1 MAGINFLGIKSGS
14 SQSKA
19 HRYLAA
25 KKQNAQIP
33 CYEKAKRTSIL
44 LQKSKAH
51 RYLAIKKQSAQIPC
65 HEFARK
71 FKALKSLE
79 LPQRFVFSNPLCVF
93 CFVWILRQRLS
104 MTKSLNFVIL
114 SVSEKSKE
122 FEIRFEFMDT
132 SLSLS
137 ITKLLNILNFR

>member
-25 KKQNAQIP
+25 KKQND
-33 CYEKAKRTSIL
+33 K
-44 LQKSKAH
+44 
-51 RYLAIKKQSAQIPC
+51 YLTAKKQSAQIPC

-93 CFVWILRQRLS
+93 CV
-104 MTKSLNFVIL
+104 
-114 SVSEKSKE
+114 
-122 FEIRFEFMDT
+122 DT
-132 SLSLS
+132 SANASL
-137 ITKLLNILNFR
+137 